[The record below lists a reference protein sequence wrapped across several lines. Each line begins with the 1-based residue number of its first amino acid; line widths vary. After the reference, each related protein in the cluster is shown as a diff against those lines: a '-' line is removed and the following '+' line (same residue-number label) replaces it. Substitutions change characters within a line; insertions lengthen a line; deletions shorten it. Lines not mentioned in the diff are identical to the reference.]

1 MRCTII
7 PPYVLA
13 RLADADADA
22 DDARAAIGA
31 TAAQAARQTLAIDER
46 LRGRRPHGPREVS
59 AGPRPTPDEQRDPV
73 DQPPRRRIRDV
84 GTGTK
89 LPGRLVRREGEA
101 PTGDVTADEAYD
113 GLGATYGL
121 YDKAYGRDSLDG
133 AGVPLRATVHYGVDY
148 SNAFWDGTRMVF
160 GDGDGE
166 YFNRFTIS
174 LDIIGHELAHGVT
187 ENTADLVYTGQ
198 SGALNESMSDVFGS
212 LVKQRDLGQAADE
225 ADWLI
230 GAGLFTARVQ
240 GTALRSMRA
249 PGTAYDDPVIGTDPQ
264 PGHLDDFV
272 ETTED
277 HGGVHINSGIP
288 NRAFH
293 LAATAIGGNAW
304 EAAGAIWYAVLT
316 GDKISSDCD
325 FATFAALSID
335 EAVARF
341 GDGSVEAS
349 AVADAWA
356 QVGLSPA
363 RTPQP

>member
-13 RLADADADA
+13 RLADAADA
-22 DDARAAIGA
+22 RTA
-31 TAAQAARQTLAIDER
+31 TGSTTAEAARQTLALDER
-46 LRGRRPHGPREVS
+46 LRGRRPHRSRETS
-59 AGPRPTPDEQRDPV
+59 AAPWPTPAEQGDPA
-73 DQPPRRRIRDV
+73 DPQPRRRIRDA
-84 GTGTK
+84 GTGTD
-89 LPGRLVRREGEA
+89 LPGRLVRREGES

-113 GLGATYGL
+113 GLGATHDL
-121 YDKAYGRDSLDG
+121 YDEAYGRDSLDG

-187 ENTADLVYTGQ
+187 ENTADLIYADQ
-198 SGALNESMSDVFGS
+198 PGALNESMSDVFGS
-212 LVKQRDLGQAADE
+212 LVRQRNLRQTANE

-240 GTALRSMRA
+240 GTALRSMSE

-264 PGHLDDFV
+264 PGHLDDYV
-272 ETTED
+272 ETAED
-277 HGGVHINSGIP
+277 NGGVHINSGIP

-304 EAAGAIWYAVLT
+304 EAAGQIWYAVLT
-316 GDKISSDCD
+316 GDTIRRDCD
-325 FATFAALSID
+325 FATFAALTVD
-335 EAVARF
+335 EASARF
-341 GDGSVEAS
+341 GDGSAQAN
-349 AVADAWA
+349 AVADAWVH
-356 QVGLSPA
+356 VGLVSA
-363 RTPQP
+363 LAQP